1 MCFTHRVHPRAGL
14 VRGRAFLVLFLCW
27 LGGGVPTVVAVRGQR
42 ARLFELFK
50 LLMQDFR
57 LGQVRR
63 FFARQF
69 LADQ

>member
-1 MCFTHRVHPRAGL
+1 MCFTPRVQQRAGL
-14 VRGRAFLVLFLCW
+14 VRWRAFVVLFLCW
-27 LGGGVPTVVAVRGQR
+27 LGGAPTVVAVRGQR
-42 ARLFELFK
+42 AQLFELFK

-57 LGQVRR
+57 LGQMRR